1 MNSSAEEFQH
11 RPGHLVIATIVIS
24 WMAFVI
30 WKFYR
35 RHKDNLKPIHI
46 LQIHFYI
53 EFVLVTVSNM
63 FLRTYG
69 LEKIFSENYCFVIN
83 FLSQYTKLS
92 MMCSCFILHH
102 EKYEYLRLKSNYS
115 SRLDRQAA
123 WDRIY
128 SSKFLLVWVTI
139 VGYYF
144 DTDGRKCEN
153 IENPELNMA
162 TKNDIL
168 WNVIPYFMTIYC
180 IYKVLKYAWD
190 EKMTQEKELL
200 QKNQT
205 AKIDDENIPTNGN
218 SNQDDKIQS
227 VSSQVLPILVP
238 GPSSLKKATNIVHPS
253 SDENAS
259 ELLTIEKIHHTE
271 KVSSV
276 MYPNNSLDSEEDEI
290 AVLETEFIDTDQS
303 PNNSEENQ
311 DQKSD
316 FECEERNEKLR
327 IVRRGAAADMF
338 YREPKEEEDIS
349 IEPVELMNLHILKSV
364 VQEHL
369 QTFLIFLLLFPTIF
383 LKAYI
388 FLFYTFYDHSQNNN
402 SILIY
407 SRLSGV
413 YSIILS
419 TIYFIM
425 IFVSEK

>member
-1 MNSSAEEFQH
+1 MKLQSWKQNSS
-11 RPGHLVIATIVIS
+11 T
-24 WMAFVI
+24 
-30 WKFYR
+30 
-35 RHKDNLKPIHI
+35 
-46 LQIHFYI
+46 
-53 EFVLVTVSNM
+53 
-63 FLRTYG
+63 
-69 LEKIFSENYCFVIN
+69 
-83 FLSQYTKLS
+83 
-92 MMCSCFILHH
+92 
-102 EKYEYLRLKSNYS
+102 
-115 SRLDRQAA
+115 
-123 WDRIY
+123 
-128 SSKFLLVWVTI
+128 
-139 VGYYF
+139 
-144 DTDGRKCEN
+144 
-153 IENPELNMA
+153 
-162 TKNDIL
+162 
-168 WNVIPYFMTIYC
+168 
-180 IYKVLKYAWD
+180 
-190 EKMTQEKELL
+190 
-200 QKNQT
+200 
-205 AKIDDENIPTNGN
+205 
-218 SNQDDKIQS
+218 
-227 VSSQVLPILVP
+227 
-238 GPSSLKKATNIVHPS
+238 
-253 SDENAS
+253 
-259 ELLTIEKIHHTE
+259 
-271 KVSSV
+271 
-276 MYPNNSLDSEEDEI
+276 
-290 AVLETEFIDTDQS
+290 DTDQS